1 MRHDEGGAV
10 MQEQVRDGL
19 RLRRLANGLVEV
31 YDVRSQLS
39 GLWHAD
45 GTPRSGD
52 LTHGRRRHEIA
63 QLVRE
68 QVEVR

>member
-1 MRHDEGGAV
+1 

-19 RLRRLANGLVEV
+19 LLRRLANGLIEV
-31 YDVRSQLS
+31 HDVRSQLS

-45 GTPRSGD
+45 GTPRDGD
-52 LTHGRRRHEIA
+52 LTRGRRRHEIA

-68 QVEVR
+68 YGEVR